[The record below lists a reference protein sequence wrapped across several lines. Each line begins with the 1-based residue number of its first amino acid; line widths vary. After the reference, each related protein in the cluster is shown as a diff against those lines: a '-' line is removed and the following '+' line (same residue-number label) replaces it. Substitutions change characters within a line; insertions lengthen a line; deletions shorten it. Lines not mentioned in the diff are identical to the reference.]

1 MEDKNG
7 MENGGWNDMENG
19 DQKCIQNRI
28 LKRIGLTGDTVGCV
42 AKHLTSWGEEEGK
55 IGAHPSHMGR
65 KTGRK
70 LNQLETGGTKTG

>member
-1 MEDKNG
+1 MEEKNG

-42 AKHLTSWGEEEGK
+42 AKHLTS
-55 IGAHPSHMGR
+55 
-65 KTGRK
+65 
-70 LNQLETGGTKTG
+70 